1 MSELST
7 GLSGLF
13 LARNTC
19 SWCHQ
24 GSHKGE
30 GNERKLAQI
39 WGPWK
44 FEACRRFSQDMLWD
58 VFSNFYWACPRNRL
72 LPYWGWLNLDDM
84 FPERSFLNHQCTIAG
99 HFPPHLLQAVDSL
112 FFSPYFKFFC
122 KCISLYLLSG
132 PLLGAMEYCWTSL
145 QGCRFKYKSC
155 HFLQNCRVALS
166 LHSSILTR

>member
-44 FEACRRFSQDMLWD
+44 FEACRRFSQNMLWD

-84 FPERSFLNHQCTIAG
+84 FPERSFLNHQCTIAD

-112 FFSPYFKFFC
+112 FFPLIFFFLNAFP
-122 KCISLYLLSG
+122 CIYWAGLYLVQWNIVG
-132 PLLGAMEYCWTSL
+132 LLYKDAGSSTRVATS
-145 QGCRFKYKSC
+145 CKIV
-155 HFLQNCRVALS
+155 RVALS
-166 LHSSILTR
+166 LHSSIITR